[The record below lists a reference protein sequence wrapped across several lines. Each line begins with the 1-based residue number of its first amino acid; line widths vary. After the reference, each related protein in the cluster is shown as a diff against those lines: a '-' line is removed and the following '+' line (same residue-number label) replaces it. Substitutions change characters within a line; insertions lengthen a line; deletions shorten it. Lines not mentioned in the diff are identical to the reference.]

1 MRTPSALAAC
11 NCTCPAMITSS
22 WPIRFGLVEPN
33 PTIDATICAT

>member
-1 MRTPSALAAC
+1 
-11 NCTCPAMITSS
+11 MITSS